1 MPFPVFSHLFKP
13 IFELGS
19 FYLQFLDSTILKLEF
34 SLGSVSHPQNEGSN
48 AIPNTWGFF
57 FCGKLCAV
65 SALTFM
71 TNHTNI
77 IHISTENIKR
87 VTRKL
92 SEVVLVPGS
101 SVEIKSSRRK
111 HLFFLLQR
119 KPYDFQSVSTE

>member
-1 MPFPVFSHLFKP
+1 MRAAMP
-13 IFELGS
+13 
-19 FYLQFLDSTILKLEF
+19 YLTH
-34 SLGSVSHPQNEGSN
+34 GV
-48 AIPNTWGFF
+48 F

-71 TNHTNI
+71 KNHTNI

-87 VTRKL
+87 VARKL

-111 HLFFLLQR
+111 HLFFLLLR